1 MLISDIK
8 EEVFT
13 LKIRDYIDMTISIT
27 PSNFQIIGLN
37 SLLKFLQACKERHV
51 MVAKDISF

>member
-27 PSNFQIIGLN
+27 PSNFQIIELN
-37 SLLKFLQACKERHV
+37 SLLKFLQVCKERHV